1 MLGKV
6 GKSRVGAKSAGKSP
20 FADLVNYVAREA
32 DGKGREV
39 DKEEMGV
46 LNLNADVEG
55 SGSGHQANGHGR
67 RQDRQKRQIQGR
79 SCLPPDSV
87 LAGRRQA
94 HAEAGKG
101 MRPVHLDGPGYGRMP
116 GGLGHSPRYGQ

>member
-6 GKSRVGAKSAGKSP
+6 GKSRVGAKGPGKSP

-46 LNLNADVEG
+46 LNLDADAENLDLVIK
-55 SGSGHQANGHGR
+55 QMDMAAARTAKN
-67 RQDRQKRQIQGR
+67 QGN
-79 SCLPPDSV
+79 
-87 LAGRRQA
+87 
-94 HAEAGKG
+94 
-101 MRPVHLDGPGYGRMP
+101 PVMP
-116 GGLGHSPRYGQ
+116 WASITQRLG

>member
-46 LNLNADVEG
+46 LNLDADVENLDLVIK
-55 SGSGHQANGHGR
+55 QMDMAAAKTAKNGKFKGDPVYHLILSWQEG
-67 RQDRQKRQIQGR
+67 DKPTR
-79 SCLPPDSV
+79 SEEHTSEL
-87 LAGRRQA
+87 Q
-94 HAEAGKG
+94 
-101 MRPVHLDGPGYGRMP
+101 
-116 GGLGHSPRYGQ
+116 